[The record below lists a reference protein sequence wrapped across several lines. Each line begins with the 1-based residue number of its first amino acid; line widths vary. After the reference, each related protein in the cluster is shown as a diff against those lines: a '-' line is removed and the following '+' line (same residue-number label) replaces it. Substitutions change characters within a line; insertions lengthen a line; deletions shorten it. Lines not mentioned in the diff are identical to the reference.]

1 MIALETPSMA
11 RHQEWLELA
20 SNFPPGGFHGSAVGR
35 HTVEKLSDPT
45 AFRVWLDGLADQA
58 RGVVPEGLVPA
69 TAWWV
74 VERDSFAETG
84 DRGDSGRLVGVIHL
98 RHRLN
103 DFLLREG
110 GHIGYAVHP
119 AHRRRAVASVALG
132 LVLGECRARGI
143 DPVLVTTDADNVASA
158 RVVEKAGGVLEDV
171 RDGKRR
177 YWIHG

>member
-1 MIALETPSMA
+1 
-11 RHQEWLELA
+11 
-20 SNFPPGGFHGSAVGR
+20 FHGSAGRGPTGGKVGDTPAFRGGAGGVGR
-35 HTVEKLSDPT
+35 HRGGRGAQGV
-45 AFRVWLDGLADQA
+45 RA
-58 RGVVPEGLVPA
+58 RAAAGGVPEGLVPA

-143 DPVLVTTDADNVASA
+143 DPVLVTT
-158 RVVEKAGGVLEDV
+158 
-171 RDGKRR
+171 
-177 YWIHG
+177 